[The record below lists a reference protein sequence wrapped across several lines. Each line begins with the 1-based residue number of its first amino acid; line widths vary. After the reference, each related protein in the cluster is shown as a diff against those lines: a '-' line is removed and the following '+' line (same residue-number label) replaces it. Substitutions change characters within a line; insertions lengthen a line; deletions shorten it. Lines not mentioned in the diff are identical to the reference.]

1 VAIGV
6 YVFIVV
12 DDVDGD
18 VVDVGEED
26 SVVVDEEDIGEG
38 DVVDVGEEDVIG
50 NFIILATNMRYSKT
64 MMINT
69 TRVIIAIVS
78 LSILLKMKI
87 HSRL

>member
-12 DDVDGD
+12 DDVD
-18 VVDVGEED
+18 
-26 SVVVDEEDIGEG
+26 G